1 MVTMLDMMKLHRFI
15 AVLLA
20 VAAIVPTASGVTKE
34 EMEKARAITAQAYL
48 RYANNGS
55 GYLDEFR
62 ASSMSEL
69 KSKLKKQEL
78 ENLKSFEA
86 VAVPADYAAWDKTKL
101 VDYWS
106 KTFFSSPGL
115 LAEGK
120 KARSRV
126 ASRLSAMTIAEPQPE
141 AKEEPAEQPAI
152 AAETEAGRPVEA
164 VATEATAQDAAADS
178 IPGEMANQ
186 PEPRRTNSYTWL
198 YVVILCVLVGVVIWL
213 VVYALNAMKRQ
224 PKGAEQQGG
233 EQLPEPMEELSKHQT
248 AERHRAEMGAIQA
261 NYSESLS
268 RKDYEIAELRRD
280 LESLRR
286 RDGNSE
292 IRIRDLEAEIATLRA
307 DLSEANRQLAEARK
321 ASASRPAMSIDTPAP
336 TVSAPTEQPGVYAP
350 EQPAETTRLQRRY
363 TPQPERRRPVREI
376 FLGRANSR
384 GIFVRADRD
393 YVAGQ
398 SLFILSTS
406 DGISGS
412 FTLIEND
419 SVWETVL
426 SAPEETLTGA
436 CTGHRL
442 ADTDGVVSV
451 VNDQAG
457 TAIFEGGCWRV
468 VRKARISYD

>member
-78 ENLKSFEA
+78 ENLKSFES
-86 VAVPADYAAWDKTKL
+86 VAVPSDYASWDKAKL
-101 VDYWS
+101 VEFWTTS
-106 KTFFSSPGL
+106 FFSSPKL

-120 KARSRV
+120 KAKSRV
-126 ASRLSAMTIAEPQPE
+126 ASRLNAMTIADPAPAQEQ
-141 AKEEPAEQPAI
+141 KEEPAEQTPAAA
-152 AAETEAGRPVEA
+152 AAEVAAQPADAQPTAAEA
-164 VATEATAQDAAADS
+164 VEESAPDVMAT
-178 IPGEMANQ
+178 Q
-186 PEPRRTNSYTWL
+186 PEPKRTNSYTWL
-198 YVVILCVLVGVVIWL
+198 YVLILCVLVGVVIWL

-224 PKGAEQQGG
+224 PKDGAQTQAS
-233 EQLPEPMEELSKHQT
+233 PEPMEELSKHQT

-261 NYSESLS
+261 NYSETLS

-307 DLSEANRQLAEARK
+307 DLSEANRQLSEARK
-321 ASASRPAMSIDTPAP
+321 AASRPSPVAEPIAPAP
-336 TVSAPTEQPGVYAP
+336 REEAGVYAP
-350 EQPAETTRLQRRY
+350 AELAEAPRPQRRY

-398 SLFILSTS
+398 SLFILSTT

-412 FTLIEND
+412 FTLIENE
-419 SVWETVL
+419 SVWESAL
-426 SAPEETLTGA
+426 SAPEDMLAGA

-442 ADTDGVVSV
+442 SDTDGVVSV

-457 TAIFEGGCWRV
+457 TAIFESGCWRV